1 MIRKSHRRLSLE
13 AATRLKKDV
22 KKLLSDYDNN
32 RSWLY
37 YMIGDDSK
45 SIYAPKFTKDQFR
58 SIQQA
63 FNEQDISYCMDVVDE
78 LQDVLKKIE
87 IKRREVDNAENR
99 LDNVWSKF
107 ISELKRISPDITAVD
122 SHGDWV
128 DIDSLERPFFYNGE
142 IDERGIKV
150 VENLYNAI
158 IDNLR

>member
-1 MIRKSHRRLSLE
+1 MIRRSHRRLSLE
-13 AATRLKKDV
+13 ASTRLKKDV

-63 FNEQDISYCMDVVDE
+63 FNEQDISYCMDVVEE
-78 LQDVLKKIE
+78 LRDVLKKIE
-87 IKRREVDNAENR
+87 IKRREVESAENQ
-99 LDNVWSKF
+99 LDNVWSRF
-107 ISELKRISPDITAVD
+107 ISELKSVSPDITAVD
-122 SHGDWV
+122 NHGDWV
-128 DIDSLERPFFYNGE
+128 GIDSLERPFFYNGE
-142 IDERGIKV
+142 IDEKGVEV